1 MANKK
6 VIEKSPIEK
15 ANAVLLQAVA
25 DWERTNTPEA
35 LRERVIELLNS
46 KRDEAILKIIGF
58 DNRWGRWEISS
69 KDINPISMTIQRA
82 VEEAVPLLGDIAQNL
97 KFSPSL
103 KNRLIKEATV
113 QFEDSVSGAIYR
125 NTQRLIEA
133 KVEEELKVLA
143 SSEELNKIIQLRSVI
158 KGKQSENDDPEGL

>member
-6 VIEKSPIEK
+6 VIEKSPVEK

-25 DWERTNTPEA
+25 DWEKANTPKA
-35 LRERVIELLNS
+35 LRERVIELLDS

-58 DNRWGRWEISS
+58 DDRWGRWELSS
-69 KDINPISMTIQRA
+69 KDSSPIGMAIQNA
-82 VEEAVPLLGDIAQNL
+82 VQEAVPLLGDIAQNL
-97 KFSPSL
+97 KISTSL
-103 KNRLIKEATV
+103 KNRLIKEATS
-113 QFEDSVSGAIYR
+113 QFEDSVNRAVYR

-133 KVEEELKVLA
+133 KVEEELKALA

-158 KGKQSENDDPEGL
+158 KGNQSENDHP